1 MSFDNTCKYLAEQ
14 YPQAYVNWLLPNA
27 TEVVEVLKT
36 ELSIEPIRADAVTFL
51 KTAKQVVHIEFQTLP
66 ESNPPIPMRMLDYYI
81 RLKRKYRCEIVQ
93 FVIFLVETSDEIA
106 FTEEYVDTGT
116 VHRYGVI
123 RLWEQDPAIF
133 MAHPAL
139 LPLAPLTKTNSPQA
153 LLSQT
158 AERIAKITSN
168 SERQNLLSLTKIL
181 AGLRF
186 ELNLIHQCLRED
198 DMKESVVYQE
208 ILRTGEQRGISIG
221 EQRGISIG
229 EQRGISIGEQRGIS
243 IGEQRGISIGEKI
256 GEQRGISIGEQRGEE
271 KTAIKW
277 ITSLLTHQL
286 GQVDSSLREQIQG
299 LSIQQ
304 LEALRDAAFDFQ
316 TEHDL
321 RLWLDQQ
328 EY

>member
-1 MSFDNTCKYLAEQ
+1 
-14 YPQAYVNWLLPNA
+14 
-27 TEVVEVLKT
+27 
-36 ELSIEPIRADAVTFL
+36 
-51 KTAKQVVHIEFQTLP
+51 
-66 ESNPPIPMRMLDYYI
+66 
-81 RLKRKYRCEIVQ
+81 
-93 FVIFLVETSDEIA
+93 
-106 FTEEYVDTGT
+106 
-116 VHRYGVI
+116 
-123 RLWEQDPAIF
+123 
-133 MAHPAL
+133 
-139 LPLAPLTKTNSPQA
+139 LAPLTKTNSPQA

-186 ELNLIHQCLRED
+186 ELNLIHQCLREE

-221 EQRGISIG
+221 EKIG
-229 EQRGISIGEQRGIS
+229 EQRGIS
-243 IGEQRGISIGEKI
+243 I

-328 EY
+328 EN

>member
-1 MSFDNTCKYLAEQ
+1 LVFLISLHN
-14 YPQAYVNWLLPNA
+14 
-27 TEVVEVLKT
+27 LK
-36 ELSIEPIRADAVTFL
+36 SKI
-51 KTAKQVVHIEFQTLP
+51 Q
-66 ESNPPIPMRMLDYYI
+66 NPKL
-81 RLKRKYRCEIVQ
+81 
-93 FVIFLVETSDEIA
+93 SDEIA

-116 VHRYGVI
+116 VHRYRVI

-133 MAHPAL
+133 LEHPAL

-158 AERIAKITSN
+158 GERIAKITSN

-208 ILRTGEQRGISIG
+208 ILQRGEQRGEQRGIL
-221 EQRGISIG
+221 
-229 EQRGISIGEQRGIS
+229 
-243 IGEQRGISIGEKI
+243 
-256 GEQRGISIGEQRGEE
+256 IGEQRGEQRGE
-271 KTAIKW
+271 QNTAIKW
-277 ITSLLTHQL
+277 ITSLLRHQL
-286 GQVDSSLREQIQG
+286 GQVDSLVQERIQG

-304 LEALRDAAFDFQ
+304 LEALRDAVFDFQ

-321 RLWLDQQ
+321 LLWLDQQ
-328 EY
+328 EN

>member
-1 MSFDNTCKYLAEQ
+1 
-14 YPQAYVNWLLPNA
+14 
-27 TEVVEVLKT
+27 
-36 ELSIEPIRADAVTFL
+36 
-51 KTAKQVVHIEFQTLP
+51 
-66 ESNPPIPMRMLDYYI
+66 
-81 RLKRKYRCEIVQ
+81 
-93 FVIFLVETSDEIA
+93 
-106 FTEEYVDTGT
+106 
-116 VHRYGVI
+116 
-123 RLWEQDPAIF
+123 

-158 AERIAKITSN
+158 AERIAKITSK

-186 ELNLIHQCLRED
+186 ELNLIHQCLREE

-221 EQRGISIG
+221 EQIG
-229 EQRGISIGEQRGIS
+229 EQRGISIGEQ
-243 IGEQRGISIGEKI
+243 I
-256 GEQRGISIGEQRGEE
+256 GEQRGISIGEQIGEE

-286 GQVDSSLREQIQG
+286 GEVDSSLKAQIQG

-316 TEHDL
+316 SEQDL
-321 RLWLDQQ
+321 RLWLAQL
-328 EY
+328 

>member
-1 MSFDNTCKYLAEQ
+1 M
-14 YPQAYVNWLLPNA
+14 
-27 TEVVEVLKT
+27 
-36 ELSIEPIRADAVTFL
+36 I
-51 KTAKQVVHIEFQTLP
+51 
-66 ESNPPIPMRMLDYYI
+66 
-81 RLKRKYRCEIVQ
+81 
-93 FVIFLVETSDEIA
+93 DEIA
-106 FTEEYVDTGT
+106 LTEEYVDTGT

-153 LLSQT
+153 LLCET

-186 ELNLIHQCLRED
+186 ELNLIHQCLREE

-208 ILRTGEQRGISIG
+208 IFRTGEQRGIS
-221 EQRGISIG
+221 
-229 EQRGISIGEQRGIS
+229 
-243 IGEQRGISIGEKI
+243 I

-286 GQVDSSLREQIQG
+286 GEVDSSLKAQIQG

-316 TEHDL
+316 SEQDL
-321 RLWLDQQ
+321 RLWLAQL
-328 EY
+328 

>member
-1 MSFDNTCKYLAEQ
+1 M
-14 YPQAYVNWLLPNA
+14 
-27 TEVVEVLKT
+27 
-36 ELSIEPIRADAVTFL
+36 
-51 KTAKQVVHIEFQTLP
+51 
-66 ESNPPIPMRMLDYYI
+66 
-81 RLKRKYRCEIVQ
+81 
-93 FVIFLVETSDEIA
+93 SDEIA

-116 VHRYGVI
+116 VHRYRVI

-133 MAHPAL
+133 LEHPAL

-158 AERIAKITSN
+158 GERIAKITSK

-186 ELNLIHQCLRED
+186 ELNLIHQCLREE

-208 ILRTGEQRGISIG
+208 ILRTGEQRGISIGEKIG

-256 GEQRGISIGEQRGEE
+256 GEE

-328 EY
+328 EN

>member
-14 YPQAYVNWLLPNA
+14 YPQAYVNWLLPTA

-93 FVIFLVETSDEIA
+93 FVIFLVETSDQIA
-106 FTEEYVDTGT
+106 FTEQYVDTGT
-116 VHRYGVI
+116 VHRYRVI

-133 MAHPAL
+133 LEHPAL
-139 LPLAPLTKTNSPQA
+139 LPLAPLTKTSSPQV

-158 AERIAKITSN
+158 AERIAKITN
-168 SERQNLLSLTKIL
+168 KSERQNLLGLTKIL

-186 ELNLIHQCLRED
+186 ELNLIHQCLREE

-208 ILRTGEQRGISIG
+208 ILRTGEQRG
-221 EQRGISIG
+221 
-229 EQRGISIGEQRGIS
+229 
-243 IGEQRGISIGEKI
+243 
-256 GEQRGISIGEQRGEE
+256 EQRGEQ

-286 GQVDSSLREQIQG
+286 GQVDSSVQERIQG

-304 LEALRDAAFDFQ
+304 LEALRDAVFDFQ

-321 RLWLDQQ
+321 LLWLEQQ
-328 EY
+328 AN

>member
-1 MSFDNTCKYLAEQ
+1 M
-14 YPQAYVNWLLPNA
+14 
-27 TEVVEVLKT
+27 
-36 ELSIEPIRADAVTFL
+36 
-51 KTAKQVVHIEFQTLP
+51 
-66 ESNPPIPMRMLDYYI
+66 
-81 RLKRKYRCEIVQ
+81 
-93 FVIFLVETSDEIA
+93 SDEIA

-116 VHRYGVI
+116 VHRYRVI

-133 MAHPAL
+133 LEHPAL

-158 AERIAKITSN
+158 GERIAKITSN

-208 ILRTGEQRGISIG
+208 ILQRGEQRGEQRGIL
-221 EQRGISIG
+221 
-229 EQRGISIGEQRGIS
+229 
-243 IGEQRGISIGEKI
+243 
-256 GEQRGISIGEQRGEE
+256 IGEQRGEQRGE
-271 KTAIKW
+271 QNTAIKW
-277 ITSLLTHQL
+277 ITSLLRHQL
-286 GQVDSSLREQIQG
+286 GQVDSLVQERIQG

-304 LEALRDAAFDFQ
+304 LEALRDAVFDFQ

-321 RLWLDQQ
+321 LLWLDQQ
-328 EY
+328 EN